1 MEKVWKYLKSMKFGL
16 ILLGLICA
24 VSVIGSL
31 IPQNAEP
38 MTYVR
43 AYPNHYGLIFSLQ
56 LDHVFTSW
64 YFIAVTVL
72 LCLNLTFCSIVRFRS
87 IVSEEEE
94 VAKAARVR
102 SVEKT
107 DPETDGQT
115 FSALFPEALQPSPL
129 PDSGL
134 PPQDPPRQIQTHLCR
149 RSLRD

>member
-64 YFIAVTVL
+64 YFIVLTVM
-72 LCLNLTFCSIVRFRS
+72 LCLNLTLCSLTRFRRLG
-87 IVSEEEE
+87 EDQEKE
-94 VAKAARVR
+94 AA
-102 SVEKT
+102 
-107 DPETDGQT
+107 
-115 FSALFPEALQPSPL
+115 FSSQPSMCC
-129 PDSGL
+129 SWSAG
-134 PPQDPPRQIQTHLCR
+134 PR
-149 RSLRD
+149 S